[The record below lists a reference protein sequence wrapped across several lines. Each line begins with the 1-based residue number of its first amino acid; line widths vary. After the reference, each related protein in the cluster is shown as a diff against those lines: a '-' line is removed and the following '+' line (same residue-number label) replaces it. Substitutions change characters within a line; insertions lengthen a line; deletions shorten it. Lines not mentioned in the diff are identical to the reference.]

1 MELDIESFAPKKVII
16 YCAFFADIFF
26 LFGFDLQDVKWKS
39 DRLSMGLR
47 SIGLVEV
54 YGDGIT
60 SLVGEGDIVE
70 GVEVKKDGEV
80 GFEAHDIFK

>member
-1 MELDIESFAPKKVII
+1 
-16 YCAFFADIFF
+16 
-26 LFGFDLQDVKWKS
+26 
-39 DRLSMGLR
+39 MGLR

-54 YGDGIT
+54 YGEGIT
-60 SLVGEGDIVE
+60 SLVGEGDIME